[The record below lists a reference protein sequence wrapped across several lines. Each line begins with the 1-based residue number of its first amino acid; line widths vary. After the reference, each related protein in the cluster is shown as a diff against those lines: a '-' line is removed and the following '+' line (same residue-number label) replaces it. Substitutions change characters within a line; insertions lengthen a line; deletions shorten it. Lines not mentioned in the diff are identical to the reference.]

1 MLRLWSIAKT
11 RIGKVSTSESS
22 ITRDVLFNGIG
33 KRRFTAS
40 TSGERRKVMSFGDGS
55 HGALGLSS
63 SSIPGMGLDAYEPT
77 LVSNLPSDIS
87 FISAGHYHS
96 LAVTSTGDIWAWGR
110 NNEGQ
115 LGPISVDSSR
125 DSRLSEPKRVEG
137 LDHVNVRAA
146 FASGVV
152 SAATGDDGSLWVW
165 GRSKRGQLGLGKGII
180 EALVPSRVEA
190 LAAEHVVKVS
200 LGWGHALALTVDGK
214 VFGWGYVA
222 DGRVGNVGLPLEA
235 SLLDS
240 LTNGSIKDH
249 QAAGLNLEAA
259 EKKVVE
265 AMSKEND
272 MPIAWEPCLVEETRN
287 MKVAD
292 IACGSDHSL
301 ILCHD
306 GTLLSSGSDIYGQLG
321 RCKQDLGMIP
331 VDINESAISVAAGLG
346 HSLAICNRGR
356 TKIVSWGWNRSRQLG
371 RGKPENLPRDVEGFD
386 EETPASVS
394 AGRVH
399 SLCVTEKGEA
409 WVWGCGKNGR
419 LGLGS
424 SSDEPE
430 PMLLEDV
437 EDCVLQAAAGFDHS
451 LILVAE

>member
-1 MLRLWSIAKT
+1 MLRLWSIAKV
-11 RIGKVSTSESS
+11 RIGKVSTSDSS
-22 ITRDVLFNGIG
+22 FYKDIIFNGIS
-33 KRRFTAS
+33 KRRFTS
-40 TSGERRKVMSFGDGS
+40 TGGGERRKVMSFGDGS

-63 SSIPGMGLDAYEPT
+63 SSIPGMGMDAYEPT
-77 LVSNLPSDIS
+77 VVPNLPSDIS

-96 LAVTSTGDIWAWGR
+96 LAVTSTGEIWAWGR
-110 NNEGQ
+110 NDEDQ
-115 LGPISVDSSR
+115 LGRIEIDSSKC
-125 DSRLSEPKRVEG
+125 SRSEPKRVEG
-137 LDHVNVRAA
+137 LDNVNVLSA

-152 SAATGDDGSLWVW
+152 SAAIGDDGSLWVW

-180 EALVPSRVEA
+180 EALVPSRVET

-240 LTNGSIKDH
+240 ITSGSIKDH
-249 QAAGLNLEAA
+249 RNDDLNLEAA

-265 AMSKEND
+265 AMKKETD

-287 MKVAD
+287 VKVAD

-306 GTLLSSGSDIYGQLG
+306 GTLLSSGSNVYGQLG
-321 RCKQDLGMIP
+321 RSKQDLGMSP
-331 VDINESAISVAAGLG
+331 VDITESPITIAAGLG
-346 HSLAICNRGR
+346 HSLAICNRSEPR
-356 TKIVSWGWNRSRQLG
+356 IVSWGWNRSRQLG
-371 RGKPENLPRDVEGFD
+371 REKPENLPREVEGFD
-386 EETPASVS
+386 GETPASVS

-437 EDCVLQAAAGFDHS
+437 EGCVLQAVAGFDHS

>member
-1 MLRLWSIAKT
+1 MLRLLSIAKV
-11 RIGKVSTSESS
+11 RIRKVSTCDS
-22 ITRDVLFNGIG
+22 IFRRGVLFNGIG
-33 KRRFTAS
+33 RRRFAS
-40 TSGERRKVMSFGDGS
+40 TGGKRKTVMSFGDGS

-63 SSIPGMGLDAYEPT
+63 SSSIPGMGMDAYEPT
-77 LVSNLPSDIS
+77 AVSNLPSDVS
-87 FISAGHYHS
+87 SISAGHYHS
-96 LAVTSTGDIWAWGR
+96 LAVTSSGGIWAWGR

-115 LGPISVDSSR
+115 LGRIAVDSK
-125 DSRLSEPKRVEG
+125 DSSSEPKRVEG
-137 LDHVNVRAA
+137 LDNVNVRAA

-152 SAATGDDGSLWVW
+152 SAAIGDDGSLWVW

-180 EALVPSRVEA
+180 EALVPSRVET

-240 LTNGSIKDH
+240 LTNGSVKDH
-249 QAAGLNLEAA
+249 RAADLNLEAA

-272 MPIAWEPCLVEETRN
+272 MPIAWEPCLVEETSN
-287 MKVAD
+287 VKVAD

-301 ILCHD
+301 ILCDD
-306 GTLLSSGSDIYGQLG
+306 GTLLSSGSNIYGQLG
-321 RCKQDLGMIP
+321 RSKQDLGMTP
-331 VDINESAISVAAGLG
+331 VDITESPISIAAGLG
-346 HSLAICNRGR
+346 HSLAICNRGE
-356 TKIVSWGWNRSRQLG
+356 TKILSWGWNRSRQLG
-371 RGKPENLPRDVEGFD
+371 RGKPENLPREVEGFD
-386 EETPASVS
+386 GETPSSIS

-424 SSDEPE
+424 SSDETE

-437 EDCVLQAAAGFDHS
+437 EGCVLQAVAGFDHS